1 MDRKK
6 IIAVIVFL
14 TLIEFRFVY
23 IPVKKRITS
32 LDKLI
37 VAKKEDR
44 ETLLKLCEE
53 YREKGMRG
61 ESLKVTR
68 KEFSLLSYAGN
79 LIEKGKLER
88 NITGLQPIRT
98 EKKGNLSVE
107 SLRVGLKG
115 ITLQQL
121 YGFLYDIEHTQNGIY
136 ISEFRMQKEKDA
148 PYLLDVDIEL
158 FVVKEES

>member
-1 MDRKK
+1 MDKRK
-6 IIAVIVFL
+6 IVAVIVFL
-14 TLIEFRFVY
+14 TLLEFRFVY
-23 IPVKKRITS
+23 IPVKKRIVS

-37 VAKKEDR
+37 AAKSKDR
-44 ETLLKLCEE
+44 ETLLKLCKE
-53 YREKGMRG
+53 YKEQKTKKEPLRICEKR
-61 ESLKVTR
+61 
-68 KEFSLLSYAGN
+68 FSLLSYTGD
-79 LIEKGKLER
+79 LIENKHLER